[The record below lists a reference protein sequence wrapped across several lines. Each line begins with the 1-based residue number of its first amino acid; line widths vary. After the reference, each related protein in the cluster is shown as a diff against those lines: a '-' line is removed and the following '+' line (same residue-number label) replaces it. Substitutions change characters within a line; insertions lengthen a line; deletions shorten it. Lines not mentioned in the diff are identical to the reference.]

1 MRGREEEGGWW
12 QGGEP
17 DLGKGHIWWKDDKR
31 EPEKGVRSVYQN
43 SRSRVMQA
51 TETKVKKQ
59 FRGKEC
65 GLWCLVSFRRGPEA
79 GTAIGNIGEV
89 FS

>member
-1 MRGREEEGGWW
+1 MVA
-12 QGGEP
+12 GGEP
-17 DLGKGHIWWKDDKR
+17 DWGKGHIWWKDDKR
-31 EPEKGVRSVYQN
+31 EPEKG
-43 SRSRVMQA
+43 A